1 MSKHTPGPWTVGE
14 DEYGVA
20 VVESLDGM
28 TLCEVY
34 PYAGP
39 DYRELL
45 PGNAGEA
52 NAQLMAAAPELKQQ
66 RDELL
71 WTLEYVQGELSE
83 WDATPFLP
91 EVLRVINSVIDKAR
105 KEKS

>member
-1 MSKHTPGPWTVGE
+1 MSNNEHTPGPWRAAAGKFIRAATDDDDGAL
-14 DEYGVA
+14 VA
-20 VVESLDGM
+20 VARGD
-28 TLCEVY
+28 Y
-34 PYAGP
+34 PAGTA
-39 DYRELL
+39 R
-45 PGNAGEA
+45 A